1 MQSPNLRQVITP
13 LRWFLY
19 LGSGIAFIGG
29 VQLLILA
36 RSTAAYFAWTV
47 QPPLT
52 AGVLGGFFWG
62 ALVYGWLCARERIWV
77 RARGMLPAALIVA
90 ILTLAATPLSL
101 DLFHLSSTNSLTRLV
116 TYAWLAVSGVVPFA
130 LIVLLYLQS
139 RAPGVDGPRGDPLPL
154 WFRLG
159 LDLLGVV
166 GLCTG
171 LALFVAPQ
179 AIIPAWGWQLTPLP
193 ARLLGAWLMAV
204 GVIAAQAAW
213 ENDWER
219 VRWTVIGL
227 TAFGALQIAVL
238 GLFSTDFQWESASG
252 FAWIVYCMLLLN
264 LGGWAWVRMTDV

>member
-101 DLFHLSSTNSLTRLV
+101 DLFHLSSTNSLPRLV

-139 RAPGVDGPRGDPLPL
+139 RASGVDGPRGDPLPL
-154 WFRLG
+154 WFRFG
-159 LDLLGVV
+159 LDLLGMV

-171 LALFVAPQ
+171 LGLAAYT
-179 AIIPAWGWQLTPLP
+179 PAGPP
-193 ARLLGAWLMAV
+193 ARRVADGGRGDRGAGCV
-204 GVIAAQAAW
+204 G
-213 ENDWER
+213 E
-219 VRWTVIGL
+219 
-227 TAFGALQIAVL
+227 
-238 GLFSTDFQWESASG
+238 
-252 FAWIVYCMLLLN
+252 
-264 LGGWAWVRMTDV
+264 